1 MGDDISPGLSSM
13 AVCFDFRSTV
23 VQLSNQNPYFCQ
35 FRCHHPLITQINMGD
50 ICKICEKMTD
60 SSQLI
65 LSLTIISF
73 QWFAEHAWL
82 SRFTIFL
89 PEYDLRHLKK
99 KSYPDII
106 GFTIF
111 STYTQKINQGLLQNW
126 WVKTLFERV
135 IKFMHNSW
143 RLTKYNFISKYLVKT
158 EQV

>member
-1 MGDDISPGLSSM
+1 
-13 AVCFDFRSTV
+13 
-23 VQLSNQNPYFCQ
+23 
-35 FRCHHPLITQINMGD
+35 MGD
-50 ICKICEKMTD
+50 ICKICETITD

-65 LSLTIISF
+65 FSLTIISF

-82 SRFTIFL
+82 SRFTIFF

-135 IKFMHNSW
+135 IKFMNNSW
-143 RLTKYNFISKYLVKT
+143 RLAKYNFISKYLVKT
-158 EQV
+158 EQVQKNQKLFQHIVLFEVKILAAAKPYIHFCRHM